1 MEKKL
6 FSSLSQFQKKCP
18 VIHKATQ
25 GYGYSYADLVS
36 IFEVINPILGE
47 FNLGFAQPICG
58 SKVKTILFHTET
70 GETLES
76 ETDIPQNV
84 QLKGMNDFQ
93 VLGSAITY
101 IRRYAI
107 SSMLG
112 IITDKDI
119 DGAGEQQKKQPEAVS
134 QAMPFLNVG
143 TAEWTRAIELLTH
156 GYLSKDGIQKECSI
170 ADLRKKF
177 RISSENQKLLQE
189 QVLA

>member
-6 FSSLSQFQKKCP
+6 FSALSQFQKKCP
-18 VIHKATQ
+18 VIHKGTQ

-47 FNLGFAQPICG
+47 FDLGFAQPICG

-119 DGAGEQQKKQPEAVS
+119 DGAGEQQKKQPETVS
-134 QAMPFLNVG
+134 QALPFLNTG
-143 TAEWTRAIELLTH
+143 TPEWTRAVELLSH
-156 GYLSKDGIQKECSI
+156 GYLSKDGTQKECTI

>member
-6 FSSLSQFQKKCP
+6 FSALSQFQKKCP

-47 FNLGFAQPICG
+47 FDLGFAQPICG

-119 DGAGEQQKKQPEAVS
+119 DGAGEQQKKQPETAS
-134 QAMPFLNVG
+134 QALPFLN
-143 TAEWTRAIELLTH
+143 TNTPEWTRAIELLSH
-156 GYLSKDGIQKECSI
+156 GYLSKDGTQKECTI

-189 QVLA
+189 QVLG

>member
-6 FSSLSQFQKKCP
+6 FSALSKFQKKCP
-18 VIHKATQ
+18 VIHKGTQ

-47 FNLGFAQPICG
+47 FDLGFAQPICG

-119 DGAGEQQKKQPEAVS
+119 DGAGEQQKKQPETVS

-143 TAEWTRAIELLTH
+143 TPEWTRAIELLSH
-156 GYLSKDGIQKECSI
+156 GYLSKDGTQKECTI

>member
-6 FSSLSQFQKKCP
+6 FSALSQFQKKCP

-47 FNLGFAQPICG
+47 FDLGFAQPICG

-134 QAMPFLNVG
+134 QALPFLN
-143 TAEWTRAIELLTH
+143 TNTPEWTRAVELLSH
-156 GYLSKDGIQKECSI
+156 GYLSKDGTQKECTI

>member
-1 MEKKL
+1 MKVL
-6 FSSLSQFQKKCP
+6 FKSLALFQQECP
-18 VIHKATQ
+18 VIIKSSQ
-25 GYGYSYADLVS
+25 GYGYQFADLPA
-36 IFEVINPILGE
+36 IFEVINPLLEKHG
-47 FNLGFAQPICG
+47 LGFTQPICG

-76 ETDIPQNV
+76 ETDIPQGV
-84 QLKGMNDFQ
+84 ALAKMNEFQ

-112 IITDKDI
+112 IITDKDT
-119 DGAGEQQKKQPEAVS
+119 DASGEQQKKQPEVES
-134 QAMPFLNVG
+134 DIKYLNVG
-143 TAEWTRAIELLTH
+143 TAEWNKAVEYLKN
-156 GYLSKDGIQKECSI
+156 GYEGKAVSI
-170 ADLRKKF
+170 SDLRKKF

>member
-6 FSSLSQFQKKCP
+6 FSALSQFQKKCP
-18 VIHKATQ
+18 VIHKGTQ

-134 QAMPFLNVG
+134 QALPFLNTG
-143 TAEWTRAIELLTH
+143 TPEWTRAVELLSH
-156 GYLSKDGIQKECSI
+156 GYLSKDGTQKECSI

>member
-25 GYGYSYADLVS
+25 GYGYTYADLVS
-36 IFEVINPILGE
+36 IVEIINPILEE
-47 FNLGFAQPICG
+47 FNLGYSQPICG
-58 SKVKTILFHTET
+58 SQVKTILFHTET
-70 GETLES
+70 NETLES
-76 ETDIPQNV
+76 NTDIPQNV

-101 IRRYAI
+101 MRRYALT
-107 SSMLG
+107 SMLG
-112 IITDKDI
+112 IVTDKDI
-119 DGAGEQQKKQPEAVS
+119 DAAGEQQKKQPETVS
-134 QAMPFLNVG
+134 QAMPFLNIN
-143 TAEWTRAIELLTH
+143 TPEWTRAIELLTY
-156 GYLSKDGIQKECSI
+156 GYLKDGIQKEVTI

>member
-6 FSSLSQFQKKCP
+6 FSALSQFQKKCP
-18 VIHKATQ
+18 VIHKGTQ

-47 FNLGFAQPICG
+47 FDLGFAQPICG

-112 IITDKDI
+112 IITDKDN

-134 QAMPFLNVG
+134 QALPFLN
-143 TAEWTRAIELLTH
+143 TNTPEWTRAIELLSY
-156 GYLSKDGIQKECSI
+156 GYLSKDGTQKECTI

>member
-6 FSSLSQFQKKCP
+6 FSALSQFQKKCP
-18 VIHKATQ
+18 VIHKGTQ

-47 FNLGFAQPICG
+47 FDLGFAQPICG

-134 QAMPFLNVG
+134 QALPFLNAG
-143 TAEWTRAIELLTH
+143 TPEWTRAVELLSH
-156 GYLSKDGIQKECSI
+156 GYLSKDGTQKECTI

>member
-6 FSSLSQFQKKCP
+6 FSALSQFQKKCP
-18 VIHKATQ
+18 VIHKGTQ

-47 FNLGFAQPICG
+47 FDLGFAQPICG
-58 SKVKTILFHTET
+58 SKVKTILFHVES

-119 DGAGEQQKKQPEAVS
+119 DGAGEQKKKQPEVES
-134 QAMPFLNVG
+134 DIKYLNVG
-143 TAEWTRAIELLTH
+143 TAEWNKAVEYLKN
-156 GYLSKDGIQKECSI
+156 GYEGKAVSI
-170 ADLRKKF
+170 SDLRKKF